1 MAQPPNPKT
10 PLSVEQ
16 ARDIL
21 LEQVKLLPP
30 ERVSLVESYGRVL
43 AQDIVSDMDISP
55 FDNSGMD
62 GFAVR
67 FADFE
72 AAVPTADNPLTL
84 EIVGIIA
91 AGEVY
96 VETLQPGQ
104 ALRIMTGAPLPQ
116 GADTVVKLEDVT
128 VLGQTDKHPE
138 GSTLVCTRMPK
149 YQQHVRRKAEEARKG
164 DVLLRCGD
172 RISAPGAGLLAS
184 TGNAELM
191 VYRRPRVA
199 IISTGSELV
208 PVDTLPGPG
217 QIRNSNSYS
226 LAAAV
231 IDAGGI
237 PTILP
242 SVEDTLEALCAAL
255 TAALVD
261 HDFVITSGGAA
272 DGDFDFI
279 TLAVRELGELFY
291 NKVNMKPGK
300 SQIFGL
306 VAGTPVFGLPGNP
319 GAASVGFEVLIRPAL
334 RRMQGITQLDRPL
347 VQAALVGDMRKPPDA
362 RRCYLRAQLS
372 RDEDGR
378 YLVAQDAN
386 QSSALLGALNRS
398 NCLLI
403 VREGQAAPLAG
414 DPVDCLRLDVEEGTL

>member
-1 MAQPPNPKT
+1 MTQIPSSKT
-10 PLSVEQ
+10 PLSVER

-21 LEQVKLLPP
+21 LERTKLLPT
-30 ERVSLVESYGRVL
+30 EQISLEESYGRVL
-43 AQDIVSDMDISP
+43 AKDIASDMDISP

-72 AAVPTADNPLTL
+72 AAGPTADAPLTL
-84 EIVGIIA
+84 GIVGVIA
-91 AGEVY
+91 AGEVFAG
-96 VETLQPGQ
+96 TLQAGQ
-104 ALRIMTGAPLPQ
+104 ALRIMTGAPMPA
-116 GADTVVKLEDVT
+116 GADTVLKIEDTT
-128 VLGQTDKHPE
+128 VLGQSDERPE
-138 GSTLVCTRMPK
+138 GSELVCTTMPK
-149 YQQHVRRKAEEARKG
+149 YQQHVRRKAEEAHKG
-164 DVLLRCGD
+164 DVLLHHGD
-172 RISAPGAGLLAS
+172 RVSAAGAGLLAA
-184 TGNAELM
+184 TGNAELL
-191 VYRRPRVA
+191 VYRRPRGA

-208 PVDTLPGPG
+208 PVTALPGPG

-231 IDAGGI
+231 SDAGGI
-237 PTILP
+237 PTIMP
-242 SVEDTLEALCAAL
+242 SVEDTLVALCSALEAA
-255 TAALVD
+255 VGD

-279 TLAVRELGELFY
+279 TLAMRELGELFFS
-291 NKVNMKPGK
+291 KVNMKPGK

-306 VAGTPVFGLPGNP
+306 IADTPVFGLPGNP

-334 RRMQGITQLDRPL
+334 RRMQGITLLDRPL
-347 VQAALVGDMRKPPDA
+347 VQAALVGDMKKPPET

-372 RDEDGR
+372 RATDGR

-386 QSSALLGALNRS
+386 QSSALLGALHRS

-403 VREGQAAPLAG
+403 VPEGQAAPLAG
-414 DPVDCLRLDVEEGTL
+414 DLVDCLRLDVEEGTL